1 MNFNCR
7 FDTQGKPFCFAL
19 IRNDYSYADLCFCL
33 NSQAVLLLGDVTLP
47 VHLNSADVQFAA
59 PVASIDDVGDP
70 ITTVEFRGSCSLD
83 VGSQLSQLPADAE
96 LDVDLLISLVSGDM
110 LEEDVDWEFVE
121 SDTLR
126 LS

>member
-19 IRNDYSYADLCFCL
+19 IRNDYSYADLRFCL

-47 VHLNSADVQFAA
+47 VHLSSADVQFAA
-59 PVASIDDVGDP
+59 PVASIDDLGDP
-70 ITTVEFRGSCSLD
+70 IITVEFRGSCSLD